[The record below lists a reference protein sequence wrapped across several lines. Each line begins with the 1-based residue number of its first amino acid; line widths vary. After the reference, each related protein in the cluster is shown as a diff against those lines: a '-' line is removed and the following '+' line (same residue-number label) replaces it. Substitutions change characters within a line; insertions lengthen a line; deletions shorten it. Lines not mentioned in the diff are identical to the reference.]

1 MSLRR
6 DALILSVAFVISFAT
21 AGIGGALT
29 DLGPWYQAL
38 KQPDWKPPDAAFGVI
53 WSTIFTLGAFSGW
66 LAWRQAPMLRERLV
80 VLAVFLINLCLN
92 ILWSWLFFV
101 QHRPD
106 WSLVELY
113 FLWASIVARM
123 VVSWRLAQTFSTW
136 GSSAHLAVR
145 LSLAEL
151 EQRSAV
157 VAAHQFLA
165 QALPPGLP
173 LLRPMNS

>member
-66 LAWRQAPMLRERLV
+66 LAWRQAPLLRERLV

-92 ILWSWLFFV
+92 VLWSWLFFV

-113 FLWASIVARM
+113 FLWASIVAM
-123 VVSWRLAQTFSTW
+123 IVVSWRHSRLA
-136 GSSAHLAVR
+136 AVLLVPYLAWVTT
-145 LSLAEL
+145 AG
-151 EQRSAV
+151 
-157 VAAHQFLA
+157 FLN
-165 QALPPGLP
+165 QANIQLNGPF
-173 LLRPMNS
+173 

>member
-1 MSLRR
+1 MSLKR

-66 LAWRQAPMLRERLV
+66 LAWRQAPLLRERLV

-92 ILWSWLFFV
+92 VLWSWLFFV

-113 FLWASIVARM
+113 FLWASIVAMM
-123 VVSWRLAQTFSTW
+123 VVSWRHSRLA
-136 GSSAHLAVR
+136 AVLLVPYLAWVTT
-145 LSLAEL
+145 AG
-151 EQRSAV
+151 
-157 VAAHQFLA
+157 FLN
-165 QALPPGLP
+165 QANIQLNGPF
-173 LLRPMNS
+173 

>member
-1 MSLRR
+1 MSLKR

-66 LAWRQAPMLRERLV
+66 LAWRQAPLLRERLV

-92 ILWSWLFFV
+92 VLWSWLFFV

-113 FLWASIVARM
+113 FLWASIVAM
-123 VVSWRLAQTFSTW
+123 MLVSWRHSRLA
-136 GSSAHLAVR
+136 AVLLVPYLAWVTT
-145 LSLAEL
+145 AG
-151 EQRSAV
+151 
-157 VAAHQFLA
+157 FLN
-165 QALPPGLP
+165 QANIQLNGPF
-173 LLRPMNS
+173 